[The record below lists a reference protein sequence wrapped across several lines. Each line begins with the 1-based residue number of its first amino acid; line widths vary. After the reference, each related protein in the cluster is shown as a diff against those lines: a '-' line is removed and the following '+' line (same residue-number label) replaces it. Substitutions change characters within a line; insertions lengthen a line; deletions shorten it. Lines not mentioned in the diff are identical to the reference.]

1 MKRIKRH
8 RPEEKISKP
17 GIKADDEIKLYKLRE
32 VNSMADLNALYQ
44 WFNENREDIIQNHA
58 GECVLIK
65 DNSVIGYF
73 PNSEAALSSA
83 ETRCY
88 AMGDFLIQ
96 DCVSKVEDT
105 MMYYNQAVCF
115 G

>member
-1 MKRIKRH
+1 M
-8 RPEEKISKP
+8 
-17 GIKADDEIKLYKLRE
+17 
-32 VNSMADLNALYQ
+32 DLNVLYQ
-44 WFNENREDIIQNHA
+44 WFNENRENIIQNHN

-65 DNSVIGYF
+65 DNTVIGYY
-73 PNSEAALSSA
+73 PNTEAALSNA
-83 ETRCY
+83 ESRGY
-88 AMGDFLIQ
+88 DIGEFLIQ